1 MCLQKKH
8 LDFFGA
14 HYESSISTKV
24 CLEPSDVGLLGCCVQ
39 GSRKWPPPGRCG
51 DGRLHWKRLGTLD
64 WKLFFRQN
72 PPIWGGEKTTA
83 QPTSNKLEP
92 ATATR
97 TATTA
102 ALQSNAQTPPPPPP
116 PSPPSPSPRQLGL
129 LFRLAS
135 CTAKQPSA
143 TTTTTVAETFLCFLG
158 SRIVAKRP
166 DIARVFWVVGK
177 ILSYCL
183 MRHHRL
189 EKRWWPSQ
197 KNPLRFANQASFL
210 QKVAAEVSCP
220 NFLFSAFVRLGARCL
235 VLCWFR
241 GCDVVRPLL
250 HTTLGWSTRW
260 KSLGSSGLDGDVV
273 GNFGMPIGSAWKILN
288 SVKHL

>member
-1 MCLQKKH
+1 MCLQKKA
-8 LDFFGA
+8 LGFFRCPLWKFD
-14 HYESSISTKV
+14 HSTIRPV
-24 CLEPSDVGLLGCCVQ
+24 QGLPWAQWCWPFGLLRPGFEKMTTTQQMWWRAVALEAL
-39 GSRKWPPPGRCG
+39 GHLGLEVRRKNNNSP
-51 DGRLHWKRLGTLD
+51 
-64 WKLFFRQN
+64 
-72 PPIWGGEKTTA
+72 TT
-83 QPTSNKLEP
+83 NKLEP

-97 TATTA
+97 TVTTA
-102 ALQSNAQTPPPPPP
+102 ALQSNAQPPPPPP
-116 PSPPSPSPRQLGL
+116 PSPSPPPQLGL

-183 MRHHRL
+183 MRHRRL

-197 KNPLRFANQASFL
+197 KTPLRFGNQASFL
-210 QKVAAEVSCP
+210 QKVVAEVSCP
-220 NFLFSAFVRLGARCL
+220 NFLFCVFVRVGARCL

-260 KSLGSSGLDGDVV
+260 KSLGPSGLDGDVV

-288 SVKHL
+288 SGKHL